1 MKFRPKSAPQ
11 TRPQPTSEALRN
23 DLLDF
28 LQRKFYQGHPVAFAK
43 DRKRLLDWVVLWPAK
58 WLNERGITLPG
69 DRYREIFMAVF
80 MDGLRFG
87 NTGNITYLP
96 AWLAKVIQ
104 SHFDHHGEEIYDRAK
119 SIRSLADHVM
129 HSLGRLTPHA
139 PDPVRHLAA
148 AARLLKP
155 RKAPPKRPLNLTP
168 ELGL

>member
-104 SHFDHHGEEIYDRAK
+104 SHFAVHGDEIYDEGKNLRAVLDRTLLVAGRQVN
-119 SIRSLADHVM
+119 RS
-129 HSLGRLTPHA
+129 
-139 PDPVRHLAA
+139 PDPVRELAQAAHLLQA
-148 AARLLKP
+148 K
-155 RKAPPKRPLNLTP
+155 KRPQKPPVKAQLT
-168 ELGL
+168 LL